1 MKMKLF
7 LIVLLVFVGLW
18 MGINL
23 ARGKPLFSNPF
34 ADSELR
40 DRASNS
46 ASKVVEETRQVIDKT
61 FKGN

>member
-7 LIVLLVFVGLW
+7 LFVLLVVVGLW

-23 ARGKPLFSNPF
+23 AKGKPLFSNPF

-40 DRASNS
+40 DRANS
-46 ASKVVEETRQVIDKT
+46 AASKVVEETRQVIDKT